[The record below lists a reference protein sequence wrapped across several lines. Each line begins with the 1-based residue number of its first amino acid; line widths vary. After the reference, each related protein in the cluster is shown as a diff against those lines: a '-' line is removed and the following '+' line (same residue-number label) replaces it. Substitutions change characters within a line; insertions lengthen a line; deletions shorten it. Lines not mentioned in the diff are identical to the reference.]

1 MGTSP
6 FGSAP
11 GLLGQALAVVDED
24 GEQVV
29 LDQFEATLLLELT
42 DGLEPATVSACVAC
56 RSRVL
61 AGVAFLD
68 LLEQA
73 LNHERARELIELV
86 EEAPTL
92 HLYVGDLESDCTHRT
107 WRDPLFDE
115 WADAFAE
122 LPPVGKL
129 AP

>member
-11 GLLGQALAVVDED
+11 RLPGRAIAVADED

-29 LDQFEATLLLELT
+29 LDEFEATLLFALT
-42 DGLEPATVSACVAC
+42 DGLEPATVSACLTC

-61 AGVAFLD
+61 AVVAFLD
-68 LLEQA
+68 LLERA
-73 LNHERARELIELV
+73 LAHERARELIELA

-92 HLYVGDLESDCTHRT
+92 HVYVGDLESDCTHRT
-107 WRDPLFDE
+107 WLDPLFDE
-115 WADAFAE
+115 WAEAFAE

>member
-1 MGTSP
+1 
-6 FGSAP
+6 
-11 GLLGQALAVVDED
+11 
-24 GEQVV
+24 
-29 LDQFEATLLLELT
+29 
-42 DGLEPATVSACVAC
+42 VSACLTC

-61 AGVAFLD
+61 AVVAFLD
-68 LLEQA
+68 LLEQSLA
-73 LNHERARELIELV
+73 HERARELIELA

-92 HLYVGDLESDCTHRT
+92 HVYVSDLESDCTHRT